1 MKYEIESSLINH
13 LKSNIAN
20 ANANIEREVL
30 TQEINN
36 NSESQILVK
45 CVGIVAIPTIL
56 ESDSILDYTK
66 CVANIRIK
74 IEFKSSNEQLLGL
87 SQLEEEVL
95 SKIKEYES
103 GSIRLLPVNIG
114 ETLQTNENVFT
125 STMIFKSSPFYL

>member
-66 CVANIRIK
+66 CVANIRI
-74 IEFKSSNEQLLGL
+74 Q
-87 SQLEEEVL
+87 
-95 SKIKEYES
+95 IK
-103 GSIRLLPVNIG
+103 
-114 ETLQTNENVFT
+114 Q
-125 STMIFKSSPFYL
+125 